1 MYDDRRPIYLHF
13 LDRELGASVDFHV
26 TARLVERL
34 LKVLALTCSAT
45 FYCGI
50 SVIWENPALDADCR
64 RFMALLGET
73 DVLDAVSYNGTVEE
87 FYESRQRL
95 YAHDAERYPLY
106 FAGGPDGLRA
116 IRASLHKPQD
126 TTSALL
132 GDLQAWAA
140 GTCPRADSGS
150 TTATALQVAEEGLR
164 ARAGEAITYSFFRPF
179 LVRAGGTPS
188 DAGAIRRQIS
198 LAYSRHYLGFA
209 DGDIVTGVKGL
220 SFFDEQLATGF
231 PLYDVPLL
239 SLLLDVVGLSPLV
252 RQPWHARRTFWDP
265 FLAGL
270 RDAEG
275 YRIGATVRAILEMAQ
290 RRLPPAVRG
299 GSQYAARTRIANL
312 VKQALHD
319 AGVRSQQSP
328 APWYDNGGGFAV
340 PAAEALLASARA
352 SLEAIAALLRS
363 GPSGPEHGDPEY
375 GDPEYGKGRGDP
387 VNGDPVNNVSSPNG
401 GHAAPA
407 VHGQPGGG
415 KRPAGRPRLLLL
427 TATQVETKCVLDTFA
442 HVLGPR
448 DKPLFGEHTTYFR
461 LGEAHGCDVY
471 LAQSEAGSSGPGG
484 SILTAYD
491 AFRFLDPAL
500 VVMVGIAFG
509 AKPAEQR
516 VGDILVSRQVV
527 AYESQRVGGPGTP
540 HLLVPRGDRV
550 SASPRLLDRCR
561 TVDIDWHLSTVHFGL
576 LLSGE
581 KLIDSADYLDQ
592 VAARFGHEAVGGEME
607 GAGLY
612 AAAYRQ
618 RKEWIVVK
626 AISDWA
632 DGKKHERK
640 AERQQLAATRAA
652 QFVAAL
658 VIGGGLAPGRAQ
670 AGAAVERDGTGER
683 EGTGPP
689 CDEGDRAKPA
699 VAVRDMA
706 DSGGLG
712 GSDRDSASS

>member
-1 MYDDRRPIYLHF
+1 MYDDQRPVYLHF
-13 LDRELGASVDFHV
+13 LDRELGKSVDFHV
-26 TARLVERL
+26 TARLVEQL
-34 LKVLALTCSAT
+34 LKLLALTCSST

-106 FAGGPDGLRA
+106 FVGGPDNLRA
-116 IRASLHKPQD
+116 IRATLHKPQD

-132 GDLQAWAA
+132 GDLEAWAA
-140 GTCPRADSGS
+140 GLPHADNGS
-150 TTATALQVAEEGLR
+150 TSVTALRVTEEGLR
-164 ARAGEAITYSFFRPF
+164 ARAGEAITYSFFHPF
-179 LVRAGGTPS
+179 LLRAGGTSP

-198 LAYSRHYLGFA
+198 LAYSRHYLSFA
-209 DGDIVTGVKGL
+209 DGDIITGVKGL
-220 SFFDEQLATGF
+220 SFFDGQLATSF
-231 PLYDVPLL
+231 PQYDVPLL
-239 SLLLDVVGLSPLV
+239 SLLLDVAGLSPLV
-252 RQPWHARRTFWDP
+252 QQPWLARRSFWDP

-275 YRIGATVRAILEMAQ
+275 YRIGATVRAILETAH

-299 GSQYAARTRIANL
+299 GSQYAARTRIASL
-312 VKQALHD
+312 IRQARNE
-319 AGVRSQQSP
+319 AGELSPQSP
-328 APWYDNGGGFAV
+328 TPWQENGGDLAM

-363 GPSGPEHGDPEY
+363 EPGHG
-375 GDPEYGKGRGDP
+375 GPEYGKGRGDP
-387 VNGDPVNNVSSPNG
+387 VDNVSLPNS
-401 GHAAPA
+401 GHAAA
-407 VHGQPGGG
+407 AGQGQPGG
-415 KRPAGRPRLLLL
+415 RESVAGRPGLLLL

-442 HVLGPR
+442 QVLGPR
-448 DKPLFGEHTTYFR
+448 QKPLFGEHTTYFR

-491 AFRFLDPAL
+491 AFRFLDPDL

-509 AKPAEQR
+509 AKPAEQQ

-540 HLLVPRGDRV
+540 QRLVPRGDRV

-561 TVDIDWHLSTVHFGL
+561 TVDIDWNLSTVHFGL

-592 VAARFGHEAVGGEME
+592 VAAQFGHEALGGEME

-640 AERQQLAATRAA
+640 AKRQQHAATRAA

-658 VIGGGLAPGRAQ
+658 VTGGGLAPGIAQ
-670 AGAAVERDGTGER
+670 AGATLERNVIEPPRVEHDGAE
-683 EGTGPP
+683 PSP
-689 CDEGDRAKPA
+689 
-699 VAVRDMA
+699 A
-706 DSGGLG
+706 DSGTGGLG
-712 GSDRDSASS
+712 RADEESASS

>member
-1 MYDDRRPIYLHF
+1 MYDDQRPVYLHF
-13 LDRELGASVDFHV
+13 LDRELGKSVDFQV
-26 TARLVERL
+26 TARLVEQL
-34 LKVLALTCSAT
+34 LKLLSLTCSAT

-106 FAGGPDGLRA
+106 FVGGPDGLRA
-116 IRASLHKPQD
+116 IRATLHKPQD

-132 GDLQAWAA
+132 GDLEAWAA
-140 GTCPRADSGS
+140 GLRPRADSGS
-150 TTATALQVAEEGLR
+150 TTATALQVTEAALR
-164 ARAGEAITYSFFRPF
+164 ARAGEAITYSFFHPF
-179 LVRAGGTPS
+179 LLRAGGTPP
-188 DAGAIRRQIS
+188 DVGAIRRQIS

-220 SFFDEQLATGF
+220 SFFDGELSTSF

-239 SLLLDVVGLSPLV
+239 FLLLDVAGLSPLV
-252 RQPWHARRTFWDP
+252 EQPWLARRTFWDP
-265 FLAGL
+265 FLGGL
-270 RDAEG
+270 RDGDE
-275 YRIGATVRAILEMAQ
+275 YRIGATVRTILETAHL
-290 RRLPPAVRG
+290 RLPPAVRG
-299 GSQYAARTRIANL
+299 GSQYAARTRIASL
-312 VKQALHD
+312 IRQARHD
-319 AGVRSQQSP
+319 VGTLSP
-328 APWYDNGGGFAV
+328 RPLTVWQENGGSIAV

-352 SLEAIAALLRS
+352 SLEGIAALLRG
-363 GPSGPEHGDPEY
+363 GPSGIGH
-375 GDPEYGKGRGDP
+375 PEYGKGRGDP
-387 VNGDPVNNVSSPNG
+387 VDNVAAPKG
-401 GHAAPA
+401 GH
-407 VHGQPGGG
+407 VT
-415 KRPAGRPRLLLL
+415 PAGHRQLGARPRLLLL

-442 HVLGPR
+442 QVLGPR
-448 DKPLFGEHTTYFR
+448 EKPLFGEHTTYFR
-461 LGEAHGCDVY
+461 LGEAHGCDIY
-471 LAQSEAGSSGPGG
+471 LAQSEAGASGPGG

-509 AKPAEQR
+509 AKPGEQQ

-527 AYESQRVGGPGTP
+527 AYESQRVGGQGTR
-540 HLLVPRGDRV
+540 HRLVPRGDRV

-592 VAARFGHEAVGGEME
+592 VAAQFGHEAVGGEME

-640 AERQQLAATRAA
+640 VERQQLAATRAA

-658 VIGGGLAPGRAQ
+658 VTGGGLAPGLAQ
-670 AGAAVERDGTGER
+670 AGATVERDDI
-683 EGTGPP
+683 GPP
-689 CDEGDRAKPA
+689 RAECAAADGDTA
-699 VAVRDMA
+699 
-706 DSGGLG
+706 GF
-712 GSDRDSASS
+712 GSTDRESASS